1 MTQKLAYRLR
11 NLKPPIEV
19 INIKLLKNTHNSVFE
34 HITKARKKKS
44 ARSKGVP
51 NYVKVTPKIETILII
66 FYA

>member
-1 MTQKLAYRLR
+1 MTQKLAYRLKI
-11 NLKPPIEV
+11 LKPPIEV
-19 INIKLLKNTHNSVFE
+19 INIKLLKNTHDSVFE

-51 NYVKVTPKIETILII
+51 NYVKVTPEIETILII